1 MKKTITHFEHPRH
14 MHMVGDGFRVA
25 NYLPWYAKTMEDDIA
40 SPFIMLDYNAPWS
53 IPPQKDGYRPGVGFH
68 PHRGFET
75 VTVVYSWEVEHQDT
89 AGGGGVIGPDEVQ
102 WMTAGSGL
110 LHNEFMT
117 ERFSRAGGIQHAVQL
132 WVNLPSKYKMVE
144 PRYQTLTRE
153 SIPEVDFLWWRVR
166 VIAGEYHSAVP
177 VIPGLSR
184 DPGQSD
190 TTGFLHAQEWQ
201 IHSWPAETF
210 SAIELYDIRFDT
222 EGEFA
227 TMLPEW
233 YTTAILITEGNI
245 MIADKIYHHG
255 DMLHFSKGGEGV
267 SFTGNPNTK
276 VLLMAGEPLGEPVA
290 HYWPF
295 VMNTEEEI
303 QQAMRDYNAGK
314 FERK

>member
-1 MKKTITHFEHPRH
+1 MNTKTIIRTEHPRH

-25 NYLPWYAKTMEDDIA
+25 NYLPWYGKTMEDDIA

-117 ERFSRAGGIQHAVQL
+117 EKFSRAGGIQHAVQL

-144 PRYQTLTRE
+144 PRYQALTRE
-153 SIPEVDFLWWRVR
+153 SIPEVDFSWWRVR
-166 VIAGEYHSAVP
+166 VIAGEYDA
-177 VIPGLSR
+177 IR
-184 DPGQSD
+184 
-190 TTGFLHAQEWQ
+190 
-201 IHSWPAETF
+201 WPAETF
-210 SAIELYDIRFDT
+210 SPVELYDIRFDT
-222 EGEFA
+222 EGEF
-227 TMLPEW
+227 TTTVPEW

-245 MIADKIYHHG
+245 MIADKVYHHG
-255 DMLHFSKGGEGV
+255 DMIHFSKIGEGIR
-267 SFTGNPNTK
+267 FTGNAGTK
-276 VLLMAGEPLGEPVA
+276 VLLMAGEPLWEPVA

-295 VMNTEEEI
+295 VMNTEDEI
-303 QQAMRDYNAGK
+303 RQAIQDYNAGK

>member
-1 MKKTITHFEHPRH
+1 MWMNIIQKLFMKKTITHLEHPRH

-25 NYLPWYAKTMEDDIA
+25 NYLPGYRGNMEDDIA

-53 IPPQKDGYRPGVGFH
+53 IPPQRDWYRPGVGFH

-132 WVNLPSKYKMVE
+132 WVNLPSKYKMTA
-144 PRYQTLTRE
+144 PRYQALTRA
-153 SIPEVDFLWWRVR
+153 SIPEVVFVWGRVR
-166 VIAGEYHSAVP
+166 VIAGEYQGV
-177 VIPGLSR
+177 
-184 DPGQSD
+184 
-190 TTGFLHAQEWQ
+190 
-201 IHSWPAETF
+201 SWAAETF
-210 SAIELYDIRFDT
+210 SPVELYDIRFDA
-222 EGEFA
+222 EGEF
-227 TMLPEW
+227 TTTVPEG

-245 MIADKIYHHG
+245 MLDDKIYHHG
-255 DMLHFSKGGEGV
+255 DMLHFSKIGTDIG
-267 SFTGNPNTK
+267 FTGNAGTK

-290 HYWPF
+290 HYGPF

-303 QQAMRDYNAGK
+303 QQAIRDYNAGK
-314 FERK
+314 FENR